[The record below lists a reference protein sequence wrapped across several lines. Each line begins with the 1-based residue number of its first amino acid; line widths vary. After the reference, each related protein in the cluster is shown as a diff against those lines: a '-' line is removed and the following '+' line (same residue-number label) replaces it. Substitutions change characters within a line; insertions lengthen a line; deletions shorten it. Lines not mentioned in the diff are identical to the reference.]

1 MSNGIDLD
9 ILVEKMGAEIALN
22 NYNATLLRLLADV
35 MDGRSNA
42 QAAQALIQM
51 HGNADDA
58 VQWMKK
64 STKDAFK
71 ASQMLLV
78 FVALES
84 AEKRETG
91 GAQQPGAQA

>member
-1 MSNGIDLD
+1 MTGPINLD
-9 ILVEKMGAEIALN
+9 ILGKKMSQEISLN
-22 NYNATLLRLLADV
+22 NYNAKLLRLLADV
-35 MDGRSNA
+35 MDGRSDA
-42 QAAQALIQM
+42 QAAQTLIQM

-71 ASQMLLV
+71 ACQMLLV

-91 GAQQPGAQA
+91 GAKKPGAPS